1 MKNVKVQILSFPE
14 DRFSEKAWL
23 EYNIL
28 FTNIKIPF
36 ISKKCDQW
44 IYHGN
49 FILFNL
55 HVKESY

>member
-1 MKNVKVQILSFPE
+1 MKNVKVQFLSFPE

-44 IYHGN
+44 IYHRN
-49 FILFNL
+49 FILF
-55 HVKESY
+55 YM